1 MFRKIILIALIAV
14 CLAAVFLITMSFTN
28 QQDHSRIRRFLNDPH
43 DSFSSSADGSL
54 FDSLQILSFSPQNA
68 EVHSD

>member
-28 QQDHSRIRRFLNDPH
+28 QQDHSRIRRFLYAPH
-43 DSFSSSADGSL
+43 DYLSSSADGSL
-54 FDSLQILSFSPQNA
+54 FDSRQILSFCPQNA
-68 EVHSD
+68 EFYSD